1 MMIFS
6 LPEHRN
12 SLDFISMRIL
22 FFILV
27 SLSLS
32 AFHPAYADE
41 ADSEAASAHASVSG
55 ERADLLFYAVSL
67 IGTAYKYGGNSPQ
80 TGMDCSGFVRYV
92 FRNVAGLQL
101 PRSAHEISETGE
113 HISER
118 NLRPGDLVFF
128 RTMKRAFSHVGIY
141 LGDHRFIHA
150 PSTQSSSVMISD
162 MQEKYWS
169 QRFEGARRLLT
180 VPLPAIR

>member
-1 MMIFS
+1 
-6 LPEHRN
+6 
-12 SLDFISMRIL
+12 MRII

-27 SLSLS
+27 SLCVF
-32 AFHPAYADE
+32 AFHPVYADE
-41 ADSEAASAHASVSG
+41 ADDASAPPHAAPSS

-92 FRNVAGLQL
+92 FRNVADLQL
-101 PRSAHEISETGE
+101 PRSAHEISKTGE
-113 HISER
+113 HISEQ

-128 RTMKRAFSHVGIY
+128 HTMKRAFSHVGIY

-180 VPLPAIR
+180 SPLPAIR

>member
-1 MMIFS
+1 
-6 LPEHRN
+6 
-12 SLDFISMRIL
+12 MRIL

-41 ADSEAASAHASVSG
+41 ADSEAASTAHAAVSG

-92 FRNVAGLQL
+92 FSNVAGLHL

-113 HISER
+113 QINER

-128 RTMKRAFSHVGIY
+128 HTMKRAFSHVGIY
-141 LGDHRFIHA
+141 LGEHRFIHA

-162 MQEKYWS
+162 MQDKYWA
-169 QRFEGARRLLT
+169 QRFEGARRLLAL
-180 VPLPAIR
+180 PLSSVR

>member
-1 MMIFS
+1 
-6 LPEHRN
+6 
-12 SLDFISMRIL
+12 MRII

-32 AFHPAYADE
+32 AFHPVYADD
-41 ADSEAASAHASVSG
+41 ADGDTVPAHTAISG

-92 FRNVAGLQL
+92 FRNVAGLHL
-101 PRSAHEISETGE
+101 PRSADEISKTGE
-113 HISER
+113 SIDEQD
-118 NLRPGDLVFF
+118 LRPGDLVFF

-141 LGDHRFIHA
+141 LGEHRFIHA
-150 PSTQSSSVMISD
+150 PSSQTGSIMISD
-162 MQEKYWS
+162 MKEEYWS
-169 QRFEGARRLLT
+169 RRFEGARRLLAF
-180 VPLPAIR
+180 PLPVHR